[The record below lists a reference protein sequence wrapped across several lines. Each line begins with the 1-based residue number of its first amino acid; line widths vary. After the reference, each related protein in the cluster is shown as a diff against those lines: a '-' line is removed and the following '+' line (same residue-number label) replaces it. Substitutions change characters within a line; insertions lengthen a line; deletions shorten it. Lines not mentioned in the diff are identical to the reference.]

1 MKSLFC
7 LLLVPAMLAAAE
19 PAFPNR
25 DLKPGAAG
33 LTVGP
38 TARYDE
44 SVGAFA
50 VTRGDNDTAV
60 VFTDEQ
66 PGVGGNS
73 FQLHGEVK
81 YEGVGDKG
89 YLEMLTRVG
98 GAKLSSQT
106 QGDQTVMTKIM
117 GSWRNFI
124 LRVTLAGS
132 NVPAKQVELNAV
144 LPEASQGLGEGH
156 AIPEDGSDGWPH
168 ALQTQPS
175 ILRDVLEA
183 QRGAA
188 GATLRTL
195 GRRGDLEG
203 GTHASPGART

>member
-1 MKSLFC
+1 MKPLFC
-7 LLLVPAMLAAAE
+7 LLVLTASLAAQA
-19 PAFPNR
+19 PAFPKR
-25 DLKPGAAG
+25 DLKPGLPG
-33 LTVGP
+33 ITVGP
-38 TARYDE
+38 TTHYDE
-44 SVGAFA
+44 TVGAFA
-50 VTRGDNDTAV
+50 VKRGGNDTAV
-60 VFTDEQ
+60 VFIDEQ

-106 QGDQTVMTKIM
+106 QGDQTVMTKLM

-144 LPEASQGLGEGH
+144 LPDGGMVWLRNLRLEPLTTETQSATLSIILGST
-156 AIPEDGSDGWPH
+156 AF
-168 ALQTQPS
+168 LLS
-175 ILRDVLEA
+175 ILLWFIWRAGKKQRAAELKA
-183 QRGAA
+183 QKK
-188 GATLRTL
+188 
-195 GRRGDLEG
+195 
-203 GTHASPGART
+203 

>member
-144 LPEASQGLGEGH
+144 LPDGGTVWLRKRPQTGLLGGMMEV
-156 AIPEDGSDGWPH
+156 PGSDW
-168 ALQTQPS
+168 T
-175 ILRDVLEA
+175 
-183 QRGAA
+183 
-188 GATLRTL
+188 TL
-195 GRRGDLEG
+195 
-203 GTHASPGART
+203 ASM

>member
-19 PAFPNR
+19 PAVPSR
-25 DLKPGAAG
+25 DLKPGAPG

-44 SVGAFA
+44 SVGAFK

-89 YLEMLTRVG
+89 YLEMVTRVG

-124 LRVTLAGS
+124 LPVTLAGS

-144 LPEASQGLGEGH
+144 LPDGGTVWLRNLRLEPLTTEKPSATLSIVLGST
-156 AIPEDGSDGWPH
+156 AF
-168 ALQTQPS
+168 LLS
-175 ILRDVLEA
+175 ILLWFIWRA
-183 QRGAA
+183 NKKQRAA
-188 GATLRTL
+188 KLKAMKK
-195 GRRGDLEG
+195 
-203 GTHASPGART
+203 